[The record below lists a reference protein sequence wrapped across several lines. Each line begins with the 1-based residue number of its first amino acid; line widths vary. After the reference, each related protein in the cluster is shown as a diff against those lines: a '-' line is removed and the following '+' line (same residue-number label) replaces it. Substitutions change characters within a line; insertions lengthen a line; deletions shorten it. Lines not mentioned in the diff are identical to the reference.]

1 LIYNSWGAYLLY
13 SIKLF
18 NPLQYDFSPKSL
30 EVANTIVCNDG
41 WMSLVCNSKLEQ
53 INDQD
58 FDDIHFRV
66 EYMVKDLEYANFSVF
81 HDEVKEINYLLQQYR
96 DCLVTD
102 SGKDYTVIGKYDN
115 L

>member
-1 LIYNSWGAYLLY
+1 
-13 SIKLF
+13 
-18 NPLQYDFSPKSL
+18 
-30 EVANTIVCNDG
+30 
-41 WMSLVCNSKLEQ
+41 
-53 INDQD
+53 
-58 FDDIHFRV
+58 
-66 EYMVKDLEYANFSVF
+66 MVRDLEYANFSVF